1 MSEPSVGE
9 LLLDQLRE
17 VKEKAD
23 RVPVLEAEVKM
34 LQDTVGRL
42 INVITQVGVGILVT
56 GVLTVIAALILKGVI
71 G

>member
-17 VKEKAD
+17 VKAKAD
-23 RVPVLEAEVKM
+23 RVPVLEVEVKM
-34 LQDTVGRL
+34 LQDTVDRL